1 MRQLEVAGVP
11 IVRSVGRTGG
21 QLVPPDRVTH
31 TRIHF
36 YTLRLAKSDV
46 FTPRLW
52 EWQWAVD
59 QYMRERSELP
69 TCPATGANTL
79 TRLRP
84 NTQKYKDSEADSGY
98 SDG

>member
-59 QYMRERSELP
+59 QVTHNICGSVLVESVV
-69 TCPATGANTL
+69 GDN
-79 TRLRP
+79 
-84 NTQKYKDSEADSGY
+84 
-98 SDG
+98 